1 MFNRRQFL
9 AYGGAFT
16 VSAAASWLGYR
27 HLNRLPSIQVNKVGL
42 PLAHLLRDKQLN
54 LETHR
59 TQQANVV
66 ILGSGAAALSAA
78 WHLAQAG
85 EKNVLLIEGF
95 EPNGNNAAY
104 VSGSLKAPTGAHYL
118 PQPSQESV
126 DVRRL
131 LQQMGILLQENA
143 DGSAI
148 YRETDLVHAPDER
161 VYHQGLWHDG
171 LLLADDDSRR
181 FFAFVGSLKHAYG
194 SDGRKAFAI
203 PIVASSGDE
212 KWRVLDNVTFATWL
226 QQNGYQSANLLSYLD
241 YCCRDDYGQGAA
253 QVSAFAG
260 LHYFAARG
268 NDNAAVLT
276 WADGLNHLSQGL
288 RDLSGLQRLD
298 RLPENE
304 ILAFRQ
310 PQAMAGVA
318 LAIREYDDFV
328 EIIVRDEQGHNHAI
342 HARQVICAMPLMVAK
357 RIVYAPER
365 YGLQHELPDYAPWL
379 VSNFELHTF
388 PSESDA
394 SELAWDNIV
403 HQSSALGYVVA
414 THQQIRVAKP
424 ERTIFTAYH
433 ALNHDTPQ
441 NVRQWLLNAQAQDLI
456 ELAAQDLLHVY
467 GGKRFWQYVAHVD
480 ITVRAHAMSVP
491 KVGYLNHAGISSIRQ
506 HHSRLYFAHSDLSG
520 YSIFEEALYW
530 GVNAAKA
537 VLQAA

>member
-1 MFNRRQFL
+1 MPNRRQFL
-9 AYGGAFT
+9 AYGGTLVA
-16 VSAAASWLGYR
+16 SAAASWLGYR
-27 HLNRLPSIQVNKVGL
+27 YLSKLPSVHVNKVGL

-54 LETHR
+54 VQANR
-59 TQQANVV
+59 VQQANIV
-66 ILGSGAAALSAA
+66 ILGSGTAGLSAA

-85 EKNVLLIEGF
+85 EQNVLLIEGF

-126 DVRRL
+126 YVRRL
-131 LQQMGILLQENA
+131 LRQMGILLQENA
-143 DGSAI
+143 DGSAL

-161 VYHQGLWHDG
+161 VYYQGRWHDG
-171 LLLADDDSRR
+171 LLPPDEDSRR
-181 FFAFVGSLKHAYG
+181 FFAFAGSLKHAYG

-212 KWRVLDNVTFATWL
+212 KWRALDQLTFADWL
-226 QQNGYQSANLLSYLD
+226 RQNGYKSANLLSYLD

-288 RDLSGLQRLD
+288 RDLSGMQRLK

-304 ILAFRQ
+304 NLAFRQ

-318 LAIREYDDFV
+318 IAVREYDDFV
-328 EIIVRDEQGHNHAI
+328 EIILRDEVGNNHAI

-357 RIVYAPER
+357 RIIHQPER
-365 YGLQHELPDYAPWL
+365 YGLQHALPDYAPWL
-379 VSNFELHTF
+379 VSNFVLNSF
-388 PSESDA
+388 PPEPDKT
-394 SELAWDNIV
+394 ELAWDNIV
-403 HQSSALGYVVA
+403 HQSPSLGYVVA

-424 ERTIFTAYH
+424 SRTIFTAYH

-456 ELAAQDLLHVY
+456 EPAAQDLLRVY
-467 GGKRFWQYVAHVD
+467 GGKRFWQHVAHVD
-480 ITVRAHAMSVP
+480 MTVRAHAMSVP
-491 KVGYLNHAGISSIRQ
+491 QVGYLSHVGLNQIRH
-506 HHSRLYFAHSDLSG
+506 HHSRLHFAHSDLSG
-520 YSIFEEALYW
+520 YSVFEEALHW
-530 GVNAAKA
+530 GVNAAQAVFKA
-537 VLQAA
+537 A